1 MIIKASLFH
10 MAFLQALKQ
19 HSRQILVFT
28 RISALREKFSCCF
41 GSIDKIFNLGVRL
54 DNKL

>member
-19 HSRQILVFT
+19 YSRQILVFT